1 MDAVRRWMVLLACV
15 AILVAVTPTRG
26 YATGDASPTRGHVT
40 GNGLPPARPQAL
52 WVGIGLAGGS
62 LLLLLAWAIL
72 STSAARRRASPVL
85 IGGMM
90 AVRHRPWWRHW
101 GWAVLLSLLA
111 LWGLFQVWQY
121 IGERQREWAAYQTH
135 IRPGVHV
142 GEGDEYIPTE
152 SSATPPPSFA
162 TPEAEGRM
170 VVAGI
175 DASGMTAD
183 QLRQTVE
190 TRAIAPYR
198 RDIVVRYLDRT
209 ATLHTDDLGLRTNL
223 DAIIARAVAIGQEQD
238 VREGFGEF
246 LLRNP
251 QPFAVNLP
259 LTMTFDYDL
268 LGPWV
273 AARAEEIDR
282 PAVEHA
288 FDEPTLTWTRGQPGV
303 YLLAEEAKSRLQAAV
318 PDLEVHEVELPVT
331 YTQPRA
337 WSDEEIRLALERA
350 TVRWN
355 APPQPAAGQQI
366 TISFDAER
374 WIGTNSPAVDWQPTR
389 EMTGYTFLPGRM
401 GWTLDITAAQS
412 IVRTALDTDV
422 PSVTMQVFTDVLP
435 TPLTLTDV
443 KPLLLQIAAHFDG
456 FTGFYVQDLT
466 AGQEIRHNTYVTTSG
481 MSMIKVA
488 VMATAYR
495 TLTQPF
501 DLPLQDAMSQ
511 MIAYSI
517 NEKSNA
523 VILRIGE
530 GNFQHGLERVN
541 ETLQAL
547 GMVQTYIRSAYR
559 PAAGPSYEPIPIPE
573 RPVARIPPEEQIDL
587 WPDTSMQTS
596 LSDQVILFEALYR
609 GAQGMGRLLAA
620 YPNLTPQDCQAM
632 LDLLKTNPTRTF
644 LGPGFADDV
653 PMAHKN
659 GFGGGSQTDERMN
672 VGIIWPPGGRP
683 YLVGLYQWDK
693 VDWIHWLRVWPQQIE
708 FSTTLYAYFTMPPPL
723 PSPGKPTP

>member
-1 MDAVRRWMVLLACV
+1 MSAVRRWTVLLACV
-15 AILVAVTPTRG
+15 AILVAATPTRG
-26 YATGDASPTRGHVT
+26 YAGAD
-40 GNGLPPARPQAL
+40 GLPPARPQAL
-52 WVGIGLAGGS
+52 WVGVGLVGGS
-62 LLLLLAWAIL
+62 LLLLFAWAIL
-72 STSAARRRASPVL
+72 SASAARRRASLVL

-90 AVRHRPWWRHW
+90 AVRHRLWWRHW

-142 GEGDEYIPTE
+142 GEME

-162 TPEAEGRM
+162 TPEVGGRM

-209 ATLHTDDLGLRTNL
+209 ATLRTDELGLRTNL

-238 VREGFGEF
+238 EREGFGEF

-268 LGPWV
+268 LVPWV
-273 AARAEEIDR
+273 AARADEIDR
-282 PAVEHA
+282 PAAEHA

-337 WSDEEIRLALERA
+337 WSDEEIRLALSRA
-350 TVRWN
+350 AMRWN
-355 APPQPAAGQQI
+355 APPQPAASQQI

-374 WIGTNSPAVDWQPTR
+374 WIGPHSPAADWQPTR

-412 IVRTALDTDV
+412 IMRTALDTGV
-422 PSVTMQVFTDVLP
+422 SSATVRVFTDVLP
-435 TPLTLTDV
+435 APLTLTDV
-443 KPLLLQIAAHFDG
+443 KPLLLQIAGHFDG
-456 FTGFYVQDLT
+456 FTGLYVQDLNT
-466 AGQEIRHNTYVTTSG
+466 GQEIRHNTYVTTSG

-530 GNFQHGLERVN
+530 GDFQHGLERVN
-541 ETLQAL
+541 ETLKAL

-573 RPVARIPPEEQIDL
+573 RPAARIPPEEQIDL

-596 LSDQVILFEALYR
+596 LSDQVTLFEALYR
-609 GAQGMGRLLAA
+609 GAQGTGRLLEAF
-620 YPNLTPQDCQAM
+620 PNLTPQDCQAM
-632 LDLLKTNPTRTF
+632 LGLLKTNPTRTF

-659 GFGGGSQTDERMN
+659 GFGGGSRTDERMN
-672 VGIIWPPGGRP
+672 VGIIWPPDGHP

-708 FSTTLYAYFTMPPPL
+708 FSKTLYAYFTMPPPL
-723 PSPGKPTP
+723 PPSPGKPPP